1 MLATLLEADPFLGR
15 VLTGRIV
22 SGTAKTGMQIKALD
36 QDHADTVET
45 ARLTKLLAFRGLK
58 RVAVTEAVSGDIITI
73 AGMNKA
79 TVAHTLCDVVGNPS
93 SSQPDPL
100 ARPQWP

>member
-1 MLATLLEADPFLGR
+1 
-15 VLTGRIV
+15 
-22 SGTAKTGMQIKALD
+22 MQIKALD
-36 QDHADTVET
+36 QDHGTVET

-79 TVAHTLCDVVGNPS
+79 TVAHTLCDVAVTQAIP
-93 SSQPDPL
+93 
-100 ARPQWP
+100 ARPISPPTMAMTISVNSSPQQV